1 LDDVIFESPEFE
13 KFLARREIKMQKTTE
28 GLGIMIIEGS
38 HKAFGKGIFVS
49 DIQQNSLAFKASLK
63 VGDMILAVN
72 TESFLD
78 ITYDEA
84 ALILKQVTGNVRIL
98 VVNPK
103 DEENKLKEITE
114 NSQTSVSGGGGPE
127 QNTSATTLSP
137 NHQQATSKTSPSK
150 SPSKDAISP
159 TTISKSPAKSPGKS
173 PVAQK
178 NKKDDNIIEL
188 KKDAKGLGISIVG
201 GSDTPLGGVI
211 VHEVHKDGAADKDG
225 RIKPGDFIIS
235 VDGKAFK
242 DCTHKEALQTLRFT
256 KEKAVKIIIDRK
268 KDGTDLYQDLQVD
281 LSKKPGK
288 GLGLSVVGRR
298 DGNGVFISDMVV
310 GGAAET
316 NGQLMRGDQIMNV
329 NEQDLSESKQ
339 DQAVAILKTASGLVK
354 IKVRR
359 YKCLE
364 SST

>member
-1 LDDVIFESPEFE
+1 MLNKIQ
-13 KFLARREIKMQKTTE
+13 IKMT
-28 GLGIMIIEGS
+28 LMIHI
-38 HKAFGKGIFVS
+38 ITIII
-49 DIQQNSLAFKASLK
+49 IQASLK

-114 NSQTSVSGGGGPE
+114 NSQASVSGGGPE

-201 GSDTPLGGVI
+201 GSDTPLVNI
-211 VHEVHKDGAADKDG
+211 Y
-225 RIKPGDFIIS
+225 
-235 VDGKAFK
+235 
-242 DCTHKEALQTLRFT
+242 
-256 KEKAVKIIIDRK
+256 
-268 KDGTDLYQDLQVD
+268 DLV
-281 LSKKPGK
+281 
-288 GLGLSVVGRR
+288 
-298 DGNGVFISDMVV
+298 
-310 GGAAET
+310 
-316 NGQLMRGDQIMNV
+316 
-329 NEQDLSESKQ
+329 
-339 DQAVAILKTASGLVK
+339 
-354 IKVRR
+354 
-359 YKCLE
+359 
-364 SST
+364 

>member
-1 LDDVIFESPEFE
+1 MSASTFPQVKHLI
-13 KFLARREIKMQKTTE
+13 
-28 GLGIMIIEGS
+28 GIII
-38 HKAFGKGIFVS
+38 ITIII
-49 DIQQNSLAFKASLK
+49 IQASLK

-127 QNTSATTLSP
+127 ENTTSATTLSP

-159 TTISKSPAKSPGKS
+159 TTISKSPGKS

-201 GSDTPLGGVI
+201 GSDTPLVNI
-211 VHEVHKDGAADKDG
+211 Y
-225 RIKPGDFIIS
+225 
-235 VDGKAFK
+235 
-242 DCTHKEALQTLRFT
+242 
-256 KEKAVKIIIDRK
+256 
-268 KDGTDLYQDLQVD
+268 DLV
-281 LSKKPGK
+281 
-288 GLGLSVVGRR
+288 
-298 DGNGVFISDMVV
+298 
-310 GGAAET
+310 
-316 NGQLMRGDQIMNV
+316 
-329 NEQDLSESKQ
+329 
-339 DQAVAILKTASGLVK
+339 
-354 IKVRR
+354 
-359 YKCLE
+359 
-364 SST
+364 

>member
-1 LDDVIFESPEFE
+1 M
-13 KFLARREIKMQKTTE
+13 KMT
-28 GLGIMIIEGS
+28 III
-38 HKAFGKGIFVS
+38 HIITIII
-49 DIQQNSLAFKASLK
+49 IQASLK

-114 NSQTSVSGGGGPE
+114 NSQTSVSGGGPE

-159 TTISKSPAKSPGKS
+159 TTISKSPGKS

-201 GSDTPLGGVI
+201 GSDTPLVNI
-211 VHEVHKDGAADKDG
+211 Y
-225 RIKPGDFIIS
+225 
-235 VDGKAFK
+235 
-242 DCTHKEALQTLRFT
+242 
-256 KEKAVKIIIDRK
+256 
-268 KDGTDLYQDLQVD
+268 DLV
-281 LSKKPGK
+281 
-288 GLGLSVVGRR
+288 
-298 DGNGVFISDMVV
+298 
-310 GGAAET
+310 
-316 NGQLMRGDQIMNV
+316 
-329 NEQDLSESKQ
+329 
-339 DQAVAILKTASGLVK
+339 
-354 IKVRR
+354 
-359 YKCLE
+359 
-364 SST
+364 